1 MMIETK
7 KRRSLAGFAAA
18 LCLLLTGC
26 FVTPGKFDSELV
38 LKKDNSFSFRY
49 DGEILFLGLTQL
61 AKMGAEADSAFTPEC
76 FDGETFDARDCT
88 EEEKTAQ
95 REEWEAGRAARIE
108 SERKKAEQLSKIM
121 GGIDPNDPKAA
132 EELSKLLLRHKG
144 WESVVHKGDGV
155 FEVRFAISGN
165 ATHDFAFPTLERI
178 AVFEPFVQFIQRKDR
193 QIRVEAPRF
202 AVSNES
208 EPFGGMTGGM
218 AGLAAMGSVFGSTG
232 SPGEEKDA
240 AEEPMPTT
248 TRLEGTF
255 SIVTD
260 GEILANNTDEGP
272 SADPIGRRLT
282 WKISPSTSTPPT
294 ALIALGS

>member
-1 MMIETK
+1 MIHDIGQ
-7 KRRSLAGFAAA
+7 RAVAAFAAA
-18 LCLLLTGC
+18 FCLLLTGC
-26 FVTPGKFDSELV
+26 FVSPGKFDSELV

-61 AKMGAEADSAFTPEC
+61 AKMGAESETAFTPEC
-76 FDGETFDARDCT
+76 FDEETFDTRDCT
-88 EEEKTAQ
+88 DEEKAAQ
-95 REEWEAGRAARIE
+95 REEWEAGRAARVE

-155 FEVRFAISGN
+155 FEVRFAISGD

-202 AVSNES
+202 AVNNES

-218 AGLAAMGSVFGSTG
+218 AGLAAMGSVLGSTG
-232 SPGEEKDA
+232 PSGGEDGSA
-240 AEEPMPTT
+240 NEPNPAT
-248 TRLEGTF
+248 TRLDGTF

-272 SADPIGRRLT
+272 TADPLGRRLT
-282 WKISPSTSTPPT
+282 WIISPSTDTAPT

>member
-1 MMIETK
+1 MIHDIGQ
-7 KRRSLAGFAAA
+7 RAVAAFAAA

-26 FVTPGKFDSELV
+26 FVSPGKFDSELV

-61 AKMGAEADSAFTPEC
+61 AKMGAESETAFTPEC
-76 FDGETFDARDCT
+76 FDEETFDTRDCT
-88 EEEKTAQ
+88 DEEKAAQ
-95 REEWEAGRAARIE
+95 REEWEAGRAARVE

-155 FEVRFAISGN
+155 FEVRFAISGD

-202 AVSNES
+202 AVNNES

-218 AGLAAMGSVFGSTG
+218 AGLAAMGSVLGSTG
-232 SPGEEKDA
+232 PSDGEDGSA
-240 AEEPMPTT
+240 NEPNPAT
-248 TRLEGTF
+248 TRLDGTF

-272 SADPIGRRLT
+272 TADPLGRRLT
-282 WKISPSTSTPPT
+282 WIISPSTDTAPT